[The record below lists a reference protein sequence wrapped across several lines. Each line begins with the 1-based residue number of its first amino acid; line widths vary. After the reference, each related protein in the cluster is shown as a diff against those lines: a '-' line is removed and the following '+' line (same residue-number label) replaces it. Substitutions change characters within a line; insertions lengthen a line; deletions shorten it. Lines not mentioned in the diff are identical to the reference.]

1 MERQEGRERMIREAE
16 LGGEE
21 EILEK
26 RRLSEQGR
34 AEPGAIS
41 CDVSD
46 IAVPPFTF
54 GPPSVS
60 FSFL

>member
-1 MERQEGRERMIREAE
+1 MIREAE